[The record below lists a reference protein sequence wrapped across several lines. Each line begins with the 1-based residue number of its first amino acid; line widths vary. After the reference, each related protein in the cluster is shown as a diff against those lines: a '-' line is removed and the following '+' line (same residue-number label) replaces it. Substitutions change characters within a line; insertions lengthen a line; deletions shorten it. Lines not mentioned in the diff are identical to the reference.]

1 MTDAYDCYCINL
13 AVNLIFFKINKIC
26 CYLLHVHMTLDNCH
40 RQQKTTTTLFNLLLY
55 NREIYILYY
64 IILYYIILYYIILY
78 YIILYYIILYY
89 IILYYIILC

>member
-1 MTDAYDCYCINL
+1 M
-13 AVNLIFFKINKIC
+13 C

-89 IILYYIILC
+89 VKRTNTEGFRFPKISIKLGD

>member
-64 IILYYIILYYIILY
+64 IILYYVKRTNTEGFRFPKISIKLGD
-78 YIILYYIILYY
+78 
-89 IILYYIILC
+89 